1 MSYEIKSSFI
11 RKKMEEAGGENKYVD
26 DLILIERFLL
36 EKLPDWTRGYVTR
49 SIQDH
54 YEEECGIIYKELK

>member
-1 MSYEIKSSFI
+1 L
-11 RKKMEEAGGENKYVD
+11 EETGENKYVD

-36 EKLPDWTRGYVTR
+36 EDLPDWTRGYVTR

-54 YEEECGIIYKELK
+54 YEEECNIIQKELQLVC

>member
-1 MSYEIKSSFI
+1 
-11 RKKMEEAGGENKYVD
+11 MEEAGGENKYVD